1 MDNFTIITNAYKS
14 LKANR
19 IVGTQREFAK
29 LLDVNEST
37 ISKALKGEPNYLTDK
52 LVSRV
57 NAILEERNEPLLFD
71 IEKQSPD
78 IADPGLPILPTS
90 AIAGTLGDFADS
102 VMTYDCERIVS
113 PINGVDFA
121 MKVCGESM
129 SPEYPNGSTILIK
142 RVNERA
148 FIEWGKVY
156 VLDTDNGAIVK
167 QIRKTDDKSVVECI
181 SLNPEFQSFTIDTTF
196 IKGWY
201 RVLMVLS
208 SK

>member
-1 MDNFTIITNAYKS
+1 MITEGYKTLRS
-14 LKANR
+14 KG
-19 IVGTQREFAK
+19 IVHTQKDFAR
-29 LLDVNEST
+29 LLGYSEGQ
-37 ISKALKGEPNYLTDK
+37 ISKALKGDPRNATDD
-52 LVSRV
+52 LADRV
-57 NAILEERNEPLLFD
+57 QSFLDDLPEEAVT
-71 IEKQSPD
+71 S
-78 IADPGLPILPTS
+78 IATETSTSGLPILPTS

-142 RVNERA
+142 KVNERA